1 MNSEGF
7 ISLSKSS
14 LFKQLGV
21 NNPTIQGFK
30 TFIVNKKEELKTI
43 LENKGIK
50 NDEIEKKTKPEYCGA
65 ICLQQL
71 ILNKIK
77 TYQKKRLSD
86 TSEKTKIL
94 KNRLQYFTSDQF
106 IKHFLESMP
115 TRDDDDKQNK
125 AGKSSYTK
133 FLNDLFNIKYDDWR
147 DDKLSKIDN
156 QTQCRKALRLP
167 SGQNIADLQAMG
179 NTTCYLCGRKIYS
192 AEGISTMECE
202 HILPIISALSH
213 WWLVKEKTSSY
224 NYSQRELDLLR
235 NEYDWSHSCCNRV
248 KSNKDF
254 VSYGI
259 AKRSECKYIVN
270 QPMIQSV
277 LTEIGKSPKHDCP
290 TVNRRNSMN
299 NKQDIN
305 VNRRIQPIVDEI
317 NKNVEKFD
325 DISQYYLL
333 TKYKL
338 LSALDDTTFMN
349 ILINNDGNELKFRPK
364 IDYEKIKEKREL
376 AKQLEKEELIRK
388 MQLIQTQKSERN
400 ERYKRIFNNETIS
413 RTTGGNNKRNT
424 KRKFTGEIKN
434 ANTEEIVDDI
444 LTDEDILDLPLDG
457 YDDNVIDDNST
468 EYIIENILTNNK
480 YGPSIEELET
490 QYYNIFNDHLE
501 YEYEIESE
509 SKPKT
514 KGIKL
519 IKSPNSVTR
528 KKRNRSPS
536 LSPIRSIEKTIQ
548 MNSPHISPQ
557 QDKVYNSS
565 NRTTKKHKK
574 SPVRETNY
582 SRENFFNFIK

>member
-43 LENKGIK
+43 LKNKGIK

-77 TYQKKRLSD
+77 TYQKKRLDD

-277 LTEIGKSPKHDCP
+277 LTEIGKSTKHDCP
-290 TVNRRNSMN
+290 TVNRRDKMN

-413 RTTGGNNKRNT
+413 RTTGGINTRNT
-424 KRKFTGEIKN
+424 KRKITGRIINK
-434 ANTEEIVDDI
+434 NTEEIVDNI

-480 YGPSIEELET
+480 YAPSIEELET

-514 KGIKL
+514 KSIKL
-519 IKSPNSVTR
+519 IKSPSVTR

-557 QDKVYNSS
+557 NPQDKVYNSS

-574 SPVRETNY
+574 SPIIPVK
-582 SRENFFNFIK
+582 I

>member
-1 MNSEGF
+1 
-7 ISLSKSS
+7 
-14 LFKQLGV
+14 
-21 NNPTIQGFK
+21 
-30 TFIVNKKEELKTI
+30 

-167 SGQNIADLQAMG
+167 SGQNIAYLQAMG

-224 NYSQRELDLLR
+224 NYSQHELDLLR

-290 TVNRRNSMN
+290 TVNRRNNMN

-317 NKNVEKFD
+317 NKNVEQFD

-338 LSALDDTTFMN
+338 LSALDDNTFMN
-349 ILINNDGNELKFRPK
+349 ILINNDGNELKFRRK
-364 IDYEKIKEKREL
+364 NDYEKIKEKREL

-400 ERYKRIFNNETIS
+400 ERYKRIFNNETIN
-413 RTTGGNNKRNT
+413 RTTGGINTRNT
-424 KRKFTGEIKN
+424 KRKFTDGIINK
-434 ANTEEIVDDI
+434 NTEEIVDNI
-444 LTDEDILDLPLDG
+444 LIDEDILDLPLDG

-468 EYIIENILTNNK
+468 EYIIEIILTNNK

-519 IKSPNSVTR
+519 IKSPSVTR
-528 KKRNRSPS
+528 KKRNRSLS

-557 QDKVYNSS
+557 NPQNKVYNSS
-565 NRTTKKHKK
+565 NHSTNRTTKKHKK
-574 SPVRETNY
+574 SPVREPNY
-582 SRENFFNFIK
+582 SRENLMIK